1 MVEEYPTPAN
11 GDCPIRVLVAD
22 DHPVIRSGLR
32 YILANA
38 PDMIIAAEAA
48 DADQTLAAVRAV
60 GRGVLLLD
68 LSMPGSDGLELLAR
82 VHRERPDVP
91 VLVLTV
97 YPEDQFAVRALRAGA
112 SGYLVKGT
120 AADELVGAIRKVSN
134 GGRYV
139 SASLAERLASD
150 LTRGSARPHDL
161 LSERE
166 YRIFRRLAAGQ
177 STRAIS
183 EDLALS
189 IKTIATYRARVFQKL
204 RMRSNAELAAYA
216 VRNHLAD

>member
-1 MVEEYPTPAN
+1 MVEDYRTNAN
-11 GDCPIRVLVAD
+11 GNRPIPVLVAD

-32 YILANA
+32 YILAEA
-38 PDMIIAAEAA
+38 PDMVVAAEGA
-48 DADQTLAAVRAV
+48 DAQQTLAAVRSIE
-60 GRGVLLLD
+60 RGVLLLD
-68 LSMPGSDGLELLAR
+68 LSMPGSEGLELLTQ

-97 YPEDQFAVRALRAGA
+97 SPEEQFAVCALRAGA

-120 AADELVGAIRKVSN
+120 AAADLVCAIRSVWA

-139 SASLAERLASD
+139 SASLAERLARD
-150 LTRGSARPHDL
+150 LTRGTARPHDL
-161 LSERE
+161 VSDRE
-166 YRIFRRLAAGQ
+166 YQIFRRLAAGQ
-177 STRAIS
+177 STRVIS

-204 RMRSNAELAAYA
+204 GMRSNAELAAYA